1 MNKILSVLIAAL
13 MLAGILVPFAS
24 AADEPFVPVLRFVAS
39 SDTHVRDNNNTTI
52 KRIGKMMDMA
62 YSLAESDANYTAL
75 DALLVAGDLT
85 NDGTKT
91 EFVKFNNAVNDSLR
105 DGTRFMGVVAKNHDG
120 YKMSRQELRDYYT
133 SLSGVDADF
142 HIIINGFH
150 FIGLSASADDS
161 VHYSTAQ
168 LNWLKEELDAA
179 TESDPTKPVF
189 VMHHEHNSGTVYG
202 SSSFDGW
209 GVSFFND
216 ILKDYPQVV
225 DFSGHSHYP
234 LNDPRSVW
242 QGEFT
247 AIGTGAVYYAE
258 FTIDDVRTYHPDDAY
273 DTATCWIVEVDA
285 DGDIRLRGMDINASA
300 VLCEY
305 YLNNPAD
312 PENRDFTPEKQRN
325 RSTPPVFDEGAKVSV
340 QSHVGKYNVIVPA
353 ARSTDGMPVVLYRA
367 EVKNENGETIDKK
380 WVLPKYYNATE
391 ENEIVFEFDGEYND
405 EYSVSVTAETAYGIS
420 SDPLESTSESKAKVN
435 VFVKFFNMIARFF
448 TNLIEKI
455 KSWF

>member
-1 MNKILSVLIAAL
+1 MKKFLSVLIAAL
-13 MLAGILVPFAS
+13 MLTGLLVPFAS
-24 AADEPFVPVLRFVAS
+24 ADDEAFIPVLRFVAS
-39 SDTHVRDNNNTTI
+39 SDTHVRDNNNTTL
-52 KRIGKMMDMA
+52 KRIGKMMSMA
-62 YSLAESDANYTAL
+62 YSVAESDVNYSSL

-91 EFVKFNNAVNDSLR
+91 EFVKFSNAVNDSLR

-142 HIIINGFH
+142 HIVINGFH

-161 VHYSTAQ
+161 VHYSSAQ
-168 LNWLKEELDAA
+168 LNWLRDQLDSA
-179 TESDPTKPVF
+179 TESDPTRPVF
-189 VMHHEHNSGTVYG
+189 VTHHEHNSGTVYG

-209 GVSFFND
+209 GVSYFNN
-216 ILKDYPQVV
+216 ILKNYPQVV

-234 LNDPRSVW
+234 LNDPRSIW
-242 QGEFT
+242 QGDFT

-273 DTATCWIVEVDA
+273 DTATCWIVEVNA
-285 DGDIRLRGMDINASA
+285 DGDLHLRGMDINASS

-305 YLNNPAD
+305 YLKNPAD
-312 PENRDFTPEKQRN
+312 PANRDFTPEKQAE
-325 RSTPPVFDEGAKVSV
+325 RSSAPVFENGAELSV
-340 QSHVGKYNVIVPA
+340 KSEIGKYKVTAPT
-353 ARSTDGMPVVLYRA
+353 ARPTDGMPVVLYRA
-367 EVKNENGETIDKK
+367 EVKNESGETVDKT

-391 ENEIVFEFDGEYND
+391 ESEIVFEFDGEFND
-405 EYSVSVTAETAYGIS
+405 EYTISVTAETAYGVR
-420 SDPLESTSESKAKVN
+420 SDPLESNHESEVKTN
-435 VFVKFFNMIARFF
+435 VFVDFFNMIARFF
-448 TNLIEKI
+448 RRIIDTI